1 MMLMAQKHS
10 PPMVRGLVI
19 AAATVLSLAA
29 TSFAEAGSWT
39 IRYSDGMAGETPYQ
53 SSIVDSKFTN

>member
-1 MMLMAQKHS
+1 
-10 PPMVRGLVI
+10 MVRGLVI

-39 IRYSDGMAGETPYQ
+39 IRYSDGMAGVTPYQ